1 MDKRIKKMVFAG
13 AAVYAAA
20 ELISALGRVTSGK
33 NNDIDALFP
42 DAADEIKS
50 KIEEVKNKE
59 KD

>member
-20 ELISALGRVTSGK
+20 ELISALGRAASGK

-42 DAADEIKS
+42 DVADEIKS

>member
-1 MDKRIKKMVFAG
+1 MVFAG

-20 ELISALGRVTSGK
+20 ELISALGRAASGK

-42 DAADEIKS
+42 DVADEIKS
-50 KIEEVKNKE
+50 KIEEVKDKE